1 MDELNTPSPKCS
13 QCGGSLPP
21 GAPEGLCP
29 RCLMALNLSVETNI
43 ETSQLGPDG
52 TVVTK
57 RPPVPPLPPAEV
69 SKLFPHLEIIGF
81 LGRGGM
87 GSVYKARQPRLDRLV
102 ALKILAPEKQC
113 DAQFAERFEREAR
126 ALARLNHSEIVAVY
140 DFGEVQGHYYLLMEF
155 VDGLTLRQLLR
166 ARRMAPAEALAIVP
180 RICEALQYAHDQGIV
195 HRDIKPENI
204 LIDKQ
209 GRVKIA
215 DFGIAKILGP
225 QSEDQALTAGG
236 QVVGTPHYMA
246 PEQVEH
252 PRTVD
257 HRADIYSLGVVFYE
271 MLTGELPLG
280 RFPAPSSRLR
290 GMDID
295 VRLDEVVLKAPEKEP
310 ERRYQQASKVKTD
323 VETIAAQPANR
334 RPPAVPP
341 PNSQTV
347 KRPASQRARNL
358 AIAAVVALALLA
370 AGWFLLRGADQRR
383 LERKVTY
390 AAAQASVQDIAQDLA
405 QQVGLAYDRT
415 KSFYQTDPLCRRW
428 VNNVAINGK
437 SCREALDQI
446 LQPVGLRYEVEKG
459 SIVLSRLPVP
469 ESPGED
475 KLEAARAA
483 LRSVPKDTARA
494 QKLLLEILEKDKATL
509 QPGSLCY
516 VYVYLGY
523 IADRSTNREQA
534 VAWFKQALE
543 VPEADMIRDCAEGG
557 LKEPLTWIRHLDS
570 AVPNS

>member
-1 MDELNTPSPKCS
+1 
-13 QCGGSLPP
+13 
-21 GAPEGLCP
+21 
-29 RCLMALNLSVETNI
+29 MALNLSAETNI
-43 ETSQLGPDG
+43 ESGELGPDG

-57 RPPVPPLPPAEV
+57 RPPEPPLSVAEV
-69 SKLFPHLEIIGF
+69 AKLYPHLEIIGF

-87 GSVYKARQPRLDRLV
+87 GAVYKARQPRLDRLV
-102 ALKILAPEKQC
+102 ALKLLSLEKQG

-126 ALARLNHSEIVAVY
+126 ALARLNHSKIVAVY
-140 DFGEVQGHYYLLMEF
+140 DFGDVQGRYYLLMEF

-166 ARRMAPAEALAIVP
+166 TRRMAPEEALAIVP
-180 RICEALQYAHDQGIV
+180 HICEALQYAHDQGIV

-204 LIDKQ
+204 LIDQQ

-225 QSEDQALTAGG
+225 SREEQALTAGG

-280 RFPAPSSRLR
+280 RFPAPSSRSR
-290 GMDID
+290 GMNID
-295 VRLDEVVLKAPEKEP
+295 VRLDEVVLKALEKEP
-310 ERRYQQASKVKTD
+310 ERRYQHASNVKTD

-334 RPPAVPP
+334 PAAIAPA
-341 PNSQTV
+341 NSQSAQ
-347 KRPASQRARNL
+347 RPSRPRARSL
-358 AIAAVVALALLA
+358 AAAAVVILTLLA
-370 AGWFLLRGADQRR
+370 AGWFLLHDPAQRL
-383 LERKVTY
+383 LEKKVSY
-390 AAAQASVQDIAQDLA
+390 AAAQASVQDIVQDLA
-405 QQVGLAYDRT
+405 EQVGLGYDRP
-415 KSFYQTDPLCRRW
+415 KSFYLTDPLCRLW
-428 VNNVAINGK
+428 VNNVAITGK

-446 LQPVGLRYEVEKG
+446 LKPVGLRYQLEKG
-459 SIVLSRLPVP
+459 TIVLSRMPAASVSAAA
-469 ESPGED
+469 SPGEN
-475 KLEAARAA
+475 KLQAVRAA

-494 QKLLLEILEKDKATL
+494 QKLLFEIVEKDKGTL

-523 IADRSTNREQA
+523 IEDRATNREQA
-534 VAWFKQALE
+534 VSWYHKALGIK
-543 VPEADMIRDCAEGG
+543 EADQWIRECAEYG
-557 LKEPLTWIRHLDS
+557 LKEPLTWIRHLDED
-570 AVPNS
+570 

>member
-1 MDELNTPSPKCS
+1 MKTTSPKCS

-29 RCLMALNLSVETNI
+29 RCLLALNLSAETNI
-43 ETSQLGPDG
+43 KSGELGPDG
-52 TVVTK
+52 TVITK
-57 RPPVPPLPPAEV
+57 RPPEPPLSVAEV
-69 SKLFPHLEIIGF
+69 AKLFPRLEIIGF

-87 GSVYKARQPRLDRLV
+87 GAVYKARQPRLDRLV
-102 ALKILAPEKQC
+102 ALKLLSPENQG

-140 DFGEVQGHYYLLMEF
+140 DFGDVQGRYYLLMEY
-155 VDGLTLRQLLR
+155 VDGVTLRQLLR
-166 ARRMAPAEALAIVP
+166 TRRMAPEEALAIVP
-180 RICEALQYAHDQGIV
+180 HICEALQYAHDQGIV

-204 LIDKQ
+204 LIDQQ

-215 DFGIAKILGP
+215 DFGIARILGP
-225 QSEDQALTAGG
+225 KREEPALTAGG

-290 GMDID
+290 GMKID
-295 VRLDEVVLKAPEKEP
+295 VRLDEVVLKALEKEP
-310 ERRYQQASKVKTD
+310 ERRYQHASNVKTD
-323 VETIAAQPANR
+323 LETIAAQPANR
-334 RPPAVPP
+334 PAAGAPA
-341 PNSQTV
+341 NSQSAR
-347 KRPASQRARNL
+347 RPSSARARSL
-358 AIAAVVALALLA
+358 AAAAIVILALLA
-370 AGWFLLRGADQRR
+370 AGWFLLHDTAQRR
-383 LERKVTY
+383 LGKEVSY
-390 AAAQASVQDIAQDLA
+390 AAAQASVQDIVQNLA
-405 QQVGLAYDRT
+405 AQVGLGYDRP
-415 KSFYQTDPLCRRW
+415 KSFYLTDPLCRRW
-428 VNNVAINGK
+428 VTNVAISGK

-446 LQPVGLRYEVEKG
+446 LKPVRLRYQLEKG
-459 SIVLSRLPVP
+459 AIVLSRLPAASISAAT
-469 ESPGED
+469 SPGET
-475 KLEAARAA
+475 KLQAARAA

-494 QKLLLEILEKDKATL
+494 QKLLSEIMEKDKGTL

-523 IADRSTNREQA
+523 IEDLATNREQA
-534 VAWFKQALE
+534 VSWFKQALE
-543 VPEADMIRDCAEGG
+543 VQDGDMWIRECAEGG
-557 LKEPLTWIRHLDS
+557 LREPLTWIRHLD
-570 AVPNS
+570 AD